1 MEPLT
6 EQLKTAD
13 DHSQLAGKTTLSTP
27 SGLKL
32 VVIPHRLLPEV
43 WLRNFLLTL
52 DKHNLLRQ
60 GLILTCT
67 T

>member
-13 DHSQLAGKTTLSTP
+13 DHSQLAEKTPFPTP
-27 SGLKL
+27 PELKPA
-32 VVIPHRLLPEV
+32 VISHHLRPKF

-52 DKHNLLRQ
+52 NKHNLPR
-60 GLILTCT
+60 
-67 T
+67 